1 MPDRLEIY
9 VVDDDEAVRK
19 SLNFMLRAAGFLV
32 RTYDSAADFLADAKD
47 LGPGCL
53 LTDVRMPDMDGLELL
68 RRMKAQG
75 LAFPVVVMTGHGDV
89 PLAVEAMKLGAA
101 DFIEKPFSDEV
112 LLAALG
118 AARRGVSLNGE
129 ADAQPYKDLVAKLT
143 PREVEVLKSVVAGH
157 TNKVIGRQFGISPRT
172 VEVHR
177 ANLMLKLNVTTLSE
191 LVRTALLAGL

>member
-129 ADAQPYKDLVAKLT
+129 ADARPYKDLVAKLT